1 MYKWPLM
8 YNCRRVLNKKDR
20 LQKEVKE
27 MDMNDWLEDSNN
39 ENKELKLVAIEMLG
53 LTGDVNVIEPLA
65 GHLRTGDEEVRAS
78 AAEALGM
85 LNDPR
90 AAAFLAGALED
101 CCPDVRK
108 CAACALGKIKD
119 PGSAPALE
127 KALKDPD
134 FNVRWRAAEALTS
147 MGIKTFK

>member
-8 YNCRRVLNKKDR
+8 YNCRSLLPERGR
-20 LQKEVKE
+20 LQKEEKE

-39 ENKELKLVAIEMLG
+39 ENKELRLVAIEMLG
-53 LTGDVNVIEPLA
+53 LTGDANAIEPLA
-65 GHLRTGDEEVRAS
+65 GHLRAGDEDVRAG

-85 LNDPR
+85 LKDPR

-101 CCPDVRK
+101 SCPDVRK
-108 CAACALGKIKD
+108 CAACALGKIRD
-119 PGSAPALE
+119 PASASALE
-127 KALKDPD
+127 KAMKDPD

-147 MGIKTFK
+147 MGINTYK